1 MNLPNNAMVPNF
13 DRGAVKVGSWL
24 AFDEEYEGKIHRTV
38 SRL

>member
-24 AFDEEYEGKIHRTV
+24 AFAKDGVVKIQ
-38 SRL
+38 